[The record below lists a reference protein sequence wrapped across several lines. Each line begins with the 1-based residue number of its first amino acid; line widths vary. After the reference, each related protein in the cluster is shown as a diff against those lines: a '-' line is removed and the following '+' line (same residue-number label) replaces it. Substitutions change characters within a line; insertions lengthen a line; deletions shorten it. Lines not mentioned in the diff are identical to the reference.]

1 MKQSISWWVLHKV
14 KEGRT
19 VNSRPIRRSAAIKF
33 CDIDEER
40 AIRPVF
46 LRSRCKTN
54 GLKISPARPITKNV
68 MTLSLGIFAEAF
80 EAH

>member
-46 LRSRCKTN
+46 FEVSVQN
-54 GLKISPARPITKNV
+54 QRPQDLTCTADNQKRHD
-68 MTLSLGIFAEAF
+68 SEPRHFC
-80 EAH
+80 